1 MKSAKKVDM
10 IKDIIINLVMETM
23 KMKKEDHPQKL
34 LMAIF
39 KVPNLSYLVLRII
52 ILMAGVVSTLFF
64 SLFLQSHY
72 FYGSA

>member
-1 MKSAKKVDM
+1 MKESCKMKSAKKVDM

-39 KVPNLSYLVLRII
+39 
-52 ILMAGVVSTLFF
+52 
-64 SLFLQSHY
+64 
-72 FYGSA
+72 